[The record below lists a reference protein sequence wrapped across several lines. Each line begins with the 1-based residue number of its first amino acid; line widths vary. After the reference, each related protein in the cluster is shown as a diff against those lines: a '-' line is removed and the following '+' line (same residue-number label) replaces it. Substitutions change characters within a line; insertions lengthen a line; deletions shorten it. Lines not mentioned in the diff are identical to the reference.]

1 VGEFFLHFS
10 PPPWLP
16 LPNRYPKNLD
26 KGSKVRYTSTN
37 NKKGRKMA
45 DYDVW
50 LVHEYWTW
58 YTAFHAEDKDQ
69 VMSLIIMRLD
79 EENLPKWLL
88 TSAQEIK
95 IEQCGELT

>member
-1 VGEFFLHFS
+1 MV
-10 PPPWLP
+10 
-16 LPNRYPKNLD
+16 
-26 KGSKVRYTSTN
+26 
-37 NKKGRKMA
+37 

-50 LVHEYWTW
+50 LVHQYWTW
-58 YTAFHAEDKDQ
+58 HTAFYAEDKDQ

-95 IEQCGELT
+95 IEKAGELT